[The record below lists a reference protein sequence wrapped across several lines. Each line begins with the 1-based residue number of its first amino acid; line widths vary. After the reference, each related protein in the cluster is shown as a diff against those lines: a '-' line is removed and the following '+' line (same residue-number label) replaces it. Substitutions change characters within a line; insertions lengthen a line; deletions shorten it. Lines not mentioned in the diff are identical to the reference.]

1 MTTTATAPLLQVDDL
16 KTEFVTE
23 EGVVHAVRGVS
34 LRLEEGE
41 ALGLVGESGSGKSV
55 TALSIMGLV
64 KPPGRVT
71 SGSIWFEGRDL
82 RRLSNNEMRKIRG
95 RRIAMI
101 FQDPMS
107 SLNPVL
113 TIGRQMTES
122 LEVHL
127 GLGRAAAE
135 NRAIEYLGIVGIPAP
150 RKRFHD
156 HPHQF
161 SGGMRQ
167 RVMIAMALSCE
178 PSLLIADEPTT
189 ALDVTIQAQILELLA
204 RLQADMGLG
213 LILITHDLG
222 VVAGITKRVN
232 VMYAGMVVE
241 KAPMREV
248 FKDPRHPYTL
258 GLLASVPR
266 LEGDRTEELPTIPGS
281 PPDLMEPPP
290 GCPFWARCSFRLD
303 DRCETVVPALREV
316 KAGHSVA
323 CFYDFDRAPEAM
335 AAL

>member
-1 MTTTATAPLLQVDDL
+1 MAPLLEVKEL
-16 KTEFVTE
+16 KTEFRTE
-23 EGVVHAVRGVS
+23 DGVVQAVRGVS
-34 LRLEEGE
+34 FTLDEGE

-55 TALSIMGLV
+55 TALSIMGLI
-64 KPPGRVT
+64 KPPGSVT
-71 SGSIWFEGRDL
+71 SGEIWFEGRNL
-82 RRLSNNEMRKIRG
+82 RNLPDREMRKIRG

-127 GLGRAAAE
+127 DLDRAAAE
-135 NRAIEYLGIVGIPAP
+135 KRAIDYLGIVGIPSP

-204 RLQADMGLG
+204 RLQSEMGLG

-222 VVAGITKRVN
+222 VVAGITRRVN
-232 VMYAGMVVE
+232 VMYAGTVVE
-241 KAPMREV
+241 TAPMRSV

-266 LEGDRTEELPTIPGS
+266 LEGDRTQDLPTIPGS
-281 PPDLMEPPP
+281 PPDLMNPPP
-290 GCPFWARCSFRLD
+290 GCSFWSRCSFRLD
-303 DRCETVVPALREV
+303 SRCETEVPQLREV
-316 KAGHSVA
+316 APGHSVA
-323 CFYDFDRAPEAM
+323 CFYEIPDHAGAQARP
-335 AAL
+335 